1 MAGQTFLSA
10 RSLRRQECLRHRKKV
25 EIQMSEKKGGLSK
38 VEKIAWGV
46 SGSSE
51 NILHNTTNIMA
62 NPILNIGLGVSP
74 VLVSAAL
81 TIPRI
86 WDAFTDP
93 LMGKISDNFTSRFG
107 RRRPFILFGG
117 ILTGLAFS
125 LIWMLP
131 RGWSQ
136 MATFSLFLAYMLIFY
151 TCFTVFV
158 VPYLALGFE
167 MSPDYNERTVL
178 MSYRSFFSLVGGIMM
193 QWIYWGCTRPV
204 FSDTVQGMKVVG
216 SVIGG
221 FVILTSILTA
231 LFCKE
236 RAPQISP
243 AAVKHKVSF
252 YESVSVAWKVTPF
265 IRVISVCVLI
275 IVGQLSI
282 MQIGMYLNIYY
293 VCQGSQEFAGRL
305 QGIIGTGYTLSS
317 LIIIPVVA
325 WCSNRFGKKTTLRG
339 LMTLG
344 AVGSLLSWV
353 LINPDY
359 PYLQIVGLFLG
370 GPAVTGLWIVAP
382 SMIADV
388 CDWDECKNG
397 LRREGAFGAV
407 YGWFTK
413 IGSSVSLMVS
423 GLVLVL
429 TGFRADLGAEQAPG
443 TIIGMRVLVALIPA
457 ATFIAANLI
466 LRRYEIT
473 ANVIESIKKE
483 KPVC

>member
-1 MAGQTFLSA
+1 
-10 RSLRRQECLRHRKKV
+10 
-25 EIQMSEKKGGLSK
+25 MSMPEKAEKKGTLSK
-38 VEKIAWGV
+38 VEKTAWGV

-93 LMGKISDNFTSRFG
+93 LMGKISDNFKSKMG
-107 RRRPFILFGG
+107 RRRPFVLFGG
-117 ILTGLAFS
+117 ILTGLAFAM
-125 LIWMLP
+125 IWMLP

-136 MATFSLFLAYMLIFY
+136 MATFSLFLFYMLIFY
-151 TCFTVFV
+151 TCFTVFI

-167 MSPDYNERTVL
+167 MSPDYNERTTL
-178 MSYRSFFSLVGGIMM
+178 MSYRSFFSLLGGIIM
-193 QWIYWGCTRPV
+193 QWIYWGCTRPC
-204 FSDTVQGMKVVG
+204 FDDTVQGMKVVG

-221 FVILTSILTA
+221 LVILTSVITA

-236 RAPQISP
+236 RAPQGKKDEPKKKI
-243 AAVKHKVSF
+243 SF
-252 YESVSVAWKVTPF
+252 YESVSVAWKVDPF

-282 MQIGMYLNIYY
+282 MQLGMYLNIYY
-293 VCQGSQEFAGRL
+293 VCKGSQEFAGRL
-305 QGIIGTGYTLSS
+305 QGVIGTGYTLSS
-317 LIIIPVVA
+317 LVIIPAVA
-325 WCSNRFGKKTTLRG
+325 WCSNRFGKQITLRG
-339 LMTLG
+339 LMLMGT
-344 AVGSLLSWV
+344 AGSLLSWV

-359 PYLQIVGLFLG
+359 PYLQMVGLFLG

-388 CDWDECKNG
+388 CDWDEWKNG

-413 IGSSVSLMVS
+413 IGSSLSVLVS
-423 GLVLVL
+423 GFVLVL
-429 TGFRADLGAEQAPG
+429 TGFSADLGVDQPEG
-443 TIIGMRVLVALIPA
+443 TIIGMRVLVALVPA
-457 ATFIAANLI
+457 ATFIIAFLI
-466 LRRYEIT
+466 LRRYDLSADLI
-473 ANVIESIKKE
+473 NRIKQE
-483 KPVC
+483 KAEA

>member
-1 MAGQTFLSA
+1 MKSN
-10 RSLRRQECLRHRKKV
+10 KK
-25 EIQMSEKKGGLSK
+25 KLGK
-38 VEKIAWGV
+38 VEKAAWGV

-74 VLVSAAL
+74 VLVSTAL
-81 TIPRI
+81 TIPRL

-93 LMGKISDNFTSRFG
+93 LMGRISDNFKSRFG
-107 RRRPFILFGG
+107 RRRPFVLLGG

-125 LIWMLP
+125 MIWMLP
-131 RGWSQ
+131 HGWSQ
-136 MATFSLFLAYMLIFY
+136 MATFSLFLIYMLIFY
-151 TCFTVFV
+151 TCFTIFI

-167 MSPDYNERTVL
+167 MSPDYNERTTL
-178 MSYRSFFSLVGGIMM
+178 MSYRSFFSLVGGIIM
-193 QWIYWGCTRPV
+193 QWIYWGCTRPC
-204 FSDTVQGMKVVG
+204 FSDTVQGMKIVG

-221 FVILTSILTA
+221 FVILTSVITA

-236 RAPQISP
+236 RAPQIK
-243 AAVKHKVSF
+243 AEKETRKVSF
-252 YESVSVAWKVTPF
+252 YESVSVAWKVKPF
-265 IRVISVCVLI
+265 VRVISVCVLI

-282 MQIGMYLNIYY
+282 MQLGMYLNIYY

-317 LIIIPVVA
+317 LFIIPAVA
-325 WCSNRFGKKTTLRG
+325 WCSNRFGKKETLRG
-339 LMTLG
+339 LMTMG
-344 AVGSLLSWV
+344 AIGSLLSWV
-353 LINPDY
+353 LINPNY

-388 CDWDECKNG
+388 CDFDEWENG
-397 LRREGAFGAV
+397 LRREGAFGAA

-413 IGSSVSLMVS
+413 IGSSLSLMVS

-429 TGFRADLGAEQAPG
+429 TGFNADLGVSQSPD
-443 TIIGMRVLVALIPA
+443 TIIGMRVLVALVPA
-457 ATFIAANLI
+457 VTFMIANLL
-466 LRRYEIT
+466 LRKYELSAALAET
-473 ANVIESIKKE
+473 IKKE
-483 KPVC
+483 LEK

>member
-1 MAGQTFLSA
+1 MKNNHAEDGD
-10 RSLRRQECLRHRKKV
+10 KKDT
-25 EIQMSEKKGGLSK
+25 LSK
-38 VEKIAWGV
+38 IEKTAWGV

-74 VLVSAAL
+74 MLVSIAL
-81 TIPRI
+81 TVPRI

-93 LMGKISDNFTSRFG
+93 LMGRISDNFKSKMG

-117 ILTGLAFS
+117 LLTGLAFM
-125 LIWMLP
+125 LLWMLP
-131 RGWSQ
+131 RGWGE
-136 MATFSLFLAYMLIFY
+136 MATFGLFLSYMLIFY
-151 TCFTVFV
+151 TCFTVFI

-167 MSPDYNERTVL
+167 MSPDYNERTTL

-193 QWIYWGCTRPV
+193 QWIYWGCTRPC
-204 FSDTVQGMKVVG
+204 FDDTVQGMKVVG

-221 FVILTSILTA
+221 VVIITSVITA

-236 RAPQISP
+236 RVPQIKKAKP
-243 AAVKHKVSF
+243 AHKLSF
-252 YESVSVAWKVTPF
+252 YESFSVAWKVKPF
-265 IRVISVCVLI
+265 VQVVGVCVLI

-293 VCQGSQEFAGRL
+293 VCEGSQEFAGRL

-317 LIIIPVVA
+317 LLVIPAVA
-325 WCSNRFGKKTTLRG
+325 WCSNRFGKRTTLRS
-339 LMTLG
+339 LMTIG

-353 LINPDY
+353 LINPNY

-370 GPAVTGLWIVAP
+370 GPAVTGLWIIAP

-388 CDWDECKNG
+388 CDWDEWKNG
-397 LRREGAFGAV
+397 LRREGAFGAA

-413 IGSSVSLMVS
+413 LGSSASILIS
-423 GLVLVL
+423 GSVLVL
-429 TGFRADLGAEQAPG
+429 TGFNADLGAGQAPG
-443 TIIGMRVLVALIPA
+443 TILGMRALVALVPA
-457 ATFIAANLI
+457 TTFVGAYLLLRNYAVDANLI
-466 LRRYEIT
+466 EQ
-473 ANVIESIKKE
+473 IKQERGK
-483 KPVC
+483 